1 MIEFGAEYLAS
12 LGLDAAKQHFVDRID
27 EKKLKESLTSYI
39 KGQKKYNEICTI
51 DEECDFKGLI
61 EYITHNMLDDVER
74 RFFSLNSKE
83 RGKAHNYIVAQAV
96 SYANVTTD
104 EARKRVARIV
114 EVGIELIRDFFKSK
128 KTLSDYFFAEEIVD
142 VISENTDVMIKNE
155 MEQMKNSVA
164 SEISKQLEPICR
176 HVVKGD
182 LHFAE
187 NISTMIVD
195 GKFEQIDK
203 CFKKIFANISVEH
216 PLYPYFGFT
225 YYGKRIKSTPLNNEA
240 QFKYPVKYNLKG
252 KVRLGVNCADNL
264 TKDLFGYA
272 YRHQLELKML
282 VSDAVK
288 LLGNVKDPIQSEA
301 EEFVGKEII
310 VEPPEF
316 PKAFPCSIK
325 VGEKTFFDYILL
337 RIQEVLDDGT
347 FVLGNREQSD
357 SRVYFEVRFDPNNPK
372 KEDFKINIKDATNR
386 ELLKYVRFMNELS
399 HVKSLHIFA
408 LERQED
414 FMTGIIDNVNYKTG
428 FASIEEEIDFLNRIC
443 VIEDYYNLSMTVPE
457 VISEEEY
464 KVTLWISDLIMNDK
478 VKFTW
483 TEVSL
488 SGDLEAELKNNL
500 DSLKPVEAT
509 ISYVICSNVKLF
521 EACFKLC
528 FMRTCEKAVMKD
540 IEKMKQ
546 LVYLINVGDPIKFSF
561 VPGQNNEGF
570 DTLNIP
576 EKFSVEHQ
584 R

>member
-12 LGLDAAKQHFVDRID
+12 LGLDAAKQHVVNKID
-27 EKKLKESLTSYI
+27 EKKLNEALTRYI
-39 KGQKKYNEICTI
+39 KEQKKYNEICTI

-61 EYITHNMLDDVER
+61 EYISHNMLDDVEC
-74 RFFSLNSKE
+74 RFFSLDLKE
-83 RGKAHNYIVAQAV
+83 RGKAHDHIVTQAV
-96 SYANVTTD
+96 SYAKVTTD
-104 EARKRVARIV
+104 EARKRVAHII
-114 EVGIELIRDFFKSK
+114 EVGIEIVRDFFRSK

-142 VISENTDVMIKNE
+142 AVNGHTDVVVKNE
-155 MEQMKNSVA
+155 MDKMKNSVS
-164 SEISKQLEPICR
+164 SEISKQLAPICQ
-176 HVVKGD
+176 HIMNGD
-182 LHFAE
+182 LYLVE

-203 CFKKIFANISVEH
+203 WFKKTFANISVEH
-216 PLYPYFGFT
+216 PLYPDFGFT
-225 YYGKRIKSTPLNNEA
+225 YDGKRLKSVPLNNEA
-240 QFKYPVKYNLKG
+240 NLKYPAKYNLKG

-325 VGEKTFFDYILL
+325 VGEKPFFDYILL

-357 SRVYFEVRFDPNNPK
+357 SRIYFEVRFNPNNPK

-408 LERQED
+408 LEKQED
-414 FMTGIIDNVNYKTG
+414 FMAGIIDSVNYKTG
-428 FASIEEEIDFLNRIC
+428 FTSIEEEIDFLNRIC
-443 VIEDYYNLSMTVPE
+443 IIEDYYNVSMTVPE
-457 VISEEEY
+457 AISEEEY
-464 KVTLWISDLIMNDK
+464 KTTLWISDLIMNDK

-483 TEVSL
+483 TEVTL
-488 SGDLEAELKNNL
+488 SGNLEAGLKNNL
-500 DSLKPVEAT
+500 DLLKPAETT
-509 ISYVICSNVKLF
+509 ISYVMCSNVKLF
-521 EACFKLC
+521 ETCFELC
-528 FMRTCEKAVMKD
+528 YMRTCEKAVIKD

-546 LVYLINVGDPIKFSF
+546 LVPLINVGDPIKFNF

-570 DTLNIP
+570 DTLKIP
-576 EKFSVEHQ
+576 EKFSVEH
-584 R
+584 

>member
-12 LGLDAAKQHFVDRID
+12 LGLDAAKQHFVDKID

-39 KGQKKYNEICTI
+39 KEQKKYNEICTI

-61 EYITHNMLDDVER
+61 EYISKNMLDDVER

-114 EVGIELIRDFFKSK
+114 EVGIELIRDFFRSK

-142 VISENTDVMIKNE
+142 VINENTGVVIKNE
-155 MEQMKNSVA
+155 MKEMKNSVA
-164 SEISKQLEPICR
+164 SEISRQLEPICQ

-195 GKFEQIDK
+195 GKYEQIDK

-216 PLYPYFGFT
+216 PLYPDFGFT
-225 YYGKRIKSTPLNNEA
+225 YDGKRLKSTPLNNEA

-252 KVRLGVNCADNL
+252 KVWLGVNCADNL

-325 VGEKTFFDYILL
+325 VGEKPFFDYILL

-357 SRVYFEVRFDPNNPK
+357 SRVYFEVRFNPNNPK
-372 KEDFKINIKDATNR
+372 KEDFKIDIKDVTNR
-386 ELLKYVRFMNELS
+386 ELLKYVKFMNELS
-399 HVKSLHIFA
+399 HVKNLHIFA

-414 FMTGIIDNVNYKTG
+414 FMAGIIDSVNYKTG
-428 FASIEEEIDFLNRIC
+428 FTSIEEEIDFLNRIC

-488 SGDLEAELKNNL
+488 SGDLETELKNNF
-500 DSLKPVEAT
+500 DSLKPAEAT

-521 EACFKLC
+521 DVCFELC

-546 LVYLINVGDPIKFSF
+546 LVSLMNVGDPIKFSF

-570 DTLNIP
+570 DTLKIP
-576 EKFSVEHQ
+576 EKFSVEYQ